1 MTEQGVPRHR
11 IYHIDGIRGILAMLV
26 ACSHFYGSIT
36 GYASDRPLVGAALA
50 VDFFFLLSGYVL
62 THQLLIKPCK
72 YSHHIA
78 NRVWR
83 LLPLHVLTI
92 FLTLGA
98 VWVNNHIGGY
108 VPSWYA
114 HMSSEL
120 LLSNLMML
128 THTGLTEIPVIN
140 APAWSISVE
149 FIVSAFILYPFV
161 RHHQKWLATGIALI
175 VACVIGTFWEWNL
188 RAEQNI
194 APMVNGGLLR
204 ALQGILL
211 GYSIYWWSDRTQY
224 SISRLVE
231 WAAPVLLVYCFLRI
245 IDNRPEQDFL
255 ALIAFGLVIFGWH
268 RDSESITRRLLS
280 AKPLTYLGSISFSA
294 YLLHTPLLLLI
305 PPGRLATITGPETAV
320 VILLFITI
328 ALSTAC
334 YYGFEK
340 RTQRFIKNTIFRDK

>member
-1 MTEQGVPRHR
+1 MNEKGTPRRR
-11 IYHIDGIRGILAMLV
+11 IYHIDGIRGILAILV

-36 GYASDRPLVGAALA
+36 GYANDRPLIGAALA

-62 THQLLIKPCK
+62 THQLLIRPCT
-72 YSHHIA
+72 YRHHIA
-78 NRVWR
+78 NRIWR
-83 LLPLHVLTI
+83 LLPLHVLAI
-92 FLTLGA
+92 FLTLT
-98 VWVNNHIGGY
+98 VLWVNNRIDGY

-114 HMSSEL
+114 HLTIEL
-120 LLSNLMML
+120 LLSNIMML

-161 RHHQKWLATGIALI
+161 RHHQKWLAAGIALM
-175 VACVIGTFWEWNL
+175 VACVIGTFWGCNL

-194 APMVNGGLLR
+194 ASMVNGGLLR
-204 ALQGILL
+204 GLQGILL
-211 GYSIYWWSDRTQY
+211 GYSIYRWSDSTPNG
-224 SISRLVE
+224 ISRLAG
-231 WAAPVLLVYCFLRI
+231 WAAPMLLAYCFLRI

-268 RDSESITRRLLS
+268 GNSASITRRLLS
-280 AKPLTYLGSISFSA
+280 AKPLAYLGSISFSV

-305 PPGRLATITGPETAV
+305 SPGRLATATGPESAV
-320 VILLFITI
+320 AILLLTTI
-328 ALSTAC
+328 ALSTAS

-340 RTQRFIKNTIFRDK
+340 RTQRLIQNTILRDK